1 MIEISEDCPTVAVGE
16 DGQSPIKLI
25 IKFSLL
31 RSFVPDRRSFMRSL
45 VGSNNMFH
53 YVYLIRSIQYP
64 KTVYVGYTTN
74 VKERLATH
82 NSGGSI
88 HTKKDRPWELVVC
101 MAFKEMDCAKQF
113 EKYLKSQSGRA
124 FAKKRFW

>member
-1 MIEISEDCPTVAVGE
+1 MSY
-16 DGQSPIKLI
+16 
-25 IKFSLL
+25 
-31 RSFVPDRRSFMRSL
+31 
-45 VGSNNMFH
+45 
-53 YVYLIRSIQYP
+53 YVYLIRSIKYP

-74 VKERLATH
+74 LKRRLATH

-101 MAFKEMDCAKQF
+101 LAFKDMDKAKQF
-113 EKYLKSQSGRA
+113 EYYLKSQSGRS